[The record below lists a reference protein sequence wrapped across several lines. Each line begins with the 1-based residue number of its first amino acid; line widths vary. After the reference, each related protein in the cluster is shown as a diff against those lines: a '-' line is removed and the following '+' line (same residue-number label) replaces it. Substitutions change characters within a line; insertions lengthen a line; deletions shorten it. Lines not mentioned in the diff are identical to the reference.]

1 MSREENF
8 SEYGAQKNRLDETVL
23 FSTHNNV
30 WVGRDQTIYALTL
43 RPCHT
48 TTYSTNI
55 CRRMKNSASTLV
67 YA

>member
-30 WVGRDQTIYALTL
+30 WVGRDQTIYAFMHW
-43 RPCHT
+43 R
-48 TTYSTNI
+48 
-55 CRRMKNSASTLV
+55 
-67 YA
+67 